1 MKIYVAFR
9 SGLLQDEDCRV
20 LLQVQQLTGG
30 PHHKPDA
37 EGLGKKIHIK

>member
-30 PHHKPDA
+30 PITSQMHQ
-37 EGLGKKIHIK
+37 G